1 MGKKLCERWVK
12 HLKLQLIE
20 LFARC
25 ESFPNSQQ
33 SPAHTP
39 HFHTR
44 DPTAGLAHAPTWL
57 ARLYQHKPCIFISLA
72 AIGRCRRHSR
82 ARLCIRSR
90 AHPGARANL
99 RWSLRGAVLRLSQ
112 LNTFPKFKHPCDY
125 RFLHAFSFLDAPIPP
140 LLFRLVYL
148 FVLFVGFIYF

>member
-1 MGKKLCERWVK
+1 MK

-44 DPTAGLAHAPTWL
+44 DPTAGLAMLPPDWPA
-57 ARLYQHKPCIFISLA
+57 CINISLA
-72 AIGRCRRHSR
+72 YLSPSR
-82 ARLCIRSR
+82 LLAVAAVILARVS
-90 AHPGARANL
+90 
-99 RWSLRGAVLRLSQ
+99 V
-112 LNTFPKFKHPCDY
+112 
-125 RFLHAFSFLDAPIPP
+125 
-140 LLFRLVYL
+140 
-148 FVLFVGFIYF
+148 